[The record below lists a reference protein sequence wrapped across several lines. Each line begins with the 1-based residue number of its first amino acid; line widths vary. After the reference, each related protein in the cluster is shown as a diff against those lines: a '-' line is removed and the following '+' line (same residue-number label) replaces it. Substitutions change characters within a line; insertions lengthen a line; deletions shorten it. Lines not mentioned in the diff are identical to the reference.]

1 MAAKFFAPSRKEL
14 RRIAARG
21 RFAVGQRGT
30 APSTAHVP
38 TEIQTVYGMLERYA
52 AILKKQRPPEMK
64 ITGSMVGG
72 RQPGMTHVRGGSRQ
86 HTGSRVNDGLC
97 VTPTVLPLSF
107 ATASRSCIDKISW
120 EEGRRREGGS
130 KGVSPRD
137 WLQCPRWRERG
148 PVLRH

>member
-72 RQPGMTHVRGGSRQ
+72 RQPGMTHVRGGVS
-86 HTGSRVNDGLC
+86 
-97 VTPTVLPLSF
+97 PTHWFQSQRRTMRDPDCF
-107 ATASRSCIDKISW
+107 AT
-120 EEGRRREGGS
+120 EL
-130 KGVSPRD
+130 RD
-137 WLQCPRWRERG
+137 SFKELY
-148 PVLRH
+148 